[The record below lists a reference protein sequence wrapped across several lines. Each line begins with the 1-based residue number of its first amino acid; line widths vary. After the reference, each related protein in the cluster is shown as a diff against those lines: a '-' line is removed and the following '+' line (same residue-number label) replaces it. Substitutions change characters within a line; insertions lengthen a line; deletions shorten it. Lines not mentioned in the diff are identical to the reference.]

1 MGSNCSLVIGAQW
14 DYQIC
19 FVMSSSFIRPL
30 VCVPTVAYL
39 FKFSCKLAPKSVNPM
54 VILDASTSKI
64 FINYYLKSFQYFFS
78 V

>member
-1 MGSNCSLVIGAQW
+1 MASNCSLVIGAQW

-30 VCVPTVAYL
+30 VCVPTVG
-39 FKFSCKLAPKSVNPM
+39 KLVPKSVNPM